1 MPFKNHK
8 NKMTQNMLG
17 VINIFDEDTLKQ
29 KFLYCQE
36 NFLKAKEAGEIKLPS
51 IAVSGELVQHKSRL
65 IMYQI
70 SDYWEIRRDLVKQ
83 FLPEEWVE
91 LQGVSSRNYKL
102 K

>member
-1 MPFKNHK
+1 MPFKNLK
-8 NKMTQNMLG
+8 NKMTQNMLD
-17 VINIFDEDTLKQ
+17 VINIFDEDILKQ
-29 KFLYCQE
+29 EFLYCQE

-70 SDYWEIRRDLVKQ
+70 SDYWEIRRDLVKG

-91 LQGVSSRNYKL
+91 LQGVSSKTYKG
-102 K
+102 